1 MELEGIVILIITI
14 ISSYYIY
21 NMFDEDKKLKK
32 VISNINKEEY
42 KVQDKADKEIAADIL
57 AKLTENIKTLSNHLN
72 KLYSEDNRVKLLLK
86 YDTTKIK
93 EALDNN
99 DGVTSYSINKEEII
113 MCLRNKDKEKEKET
127 LADINTL
134 MYVLLHEISHICTE
148 SIGHTPE
155 FWDNFKWILEESINI
170 GIYKYTDYLKENVE
184 YCGITINSTPI
195 NVKE

>member
-1 MELEGIVILIITI
+1 MELEGIVVLIITI

-42 KVQDKADKEIAADIL
+42 KVQDKVDKEIAADIL

-113 MCLRNKDKEKEKET
+113 MCLRNKDKEKENET